1 MSELIER
8 KNLLIRIGAHLQDS
22 VLQIIEKQKIET
34 LEQARDRFQKALH
47 LTFKKGEDIRK
58 EGEEVL
64 YIVLKMRDFYYDFR
78 IHNPAHF
85 YDACVVVINHILITN
100 SESRGVRPIFLKD
113 DLEDRELRDNMD
125 LRLLGVGS
133 PEIYEF
139 RKKRGLL

>member
-1 MSELIER
+1 MSELVER
-8 KNLLIRIGAHLQDS
+8 KNLLVRIGAHLQDA
-22 VLQIIEKQKIET
+22 VLQIIEEQKIET
-34 LEQARDRFQKALH
+34 LEQARDRFQKALN

-64 YIVLKMRDFYYDFR
+64 YIVLKLRDFYYDFR

-100 SESRGVRPIFLKD
+100 SEGSGVRPIFLKD
-113 DLEDRELRDNMD
+113 DLEDSELRNDMD

-133 PEIYEF
+133 PEIEEF
-139 RKKRGLL
+139 RKKRGL

>member
-1 MSELIER
+1 MSDLIER
-8 KNLLIRIGAHLQDS
+8 QNLIIRIGAHLQDA
-22 VLQIIEKQKIET
+22 VLQIIEEQKIET
-34 LEQARDRFQKALH
+34 LEQARDRFQKALY

-58 EGEEVL
+58 QGKAVL
-64 YIVLKMRDFYYDFR
+64 YIVLKLRDFYYDFR

-100 SESRGVRPIFLKD
+100 SESRGVRPIYLKD
-113 DLEDRELRDNMD
+113 DLEDSEMRDNMD

-139 RKKRGLL
+139 RKKRGL